1 MLHYETI
8 DARTLDLLKRL
19 LAIPEFHNLRL
30 VGGTALALQLGHRIS
45 VDLDLFGSV
54 DVDINRTIDLLND
67 FSNVQVQGS
76 TKNMMFFSIEGVK
89 VDIVNYPYEWIDN
102 QVEEDGLRLAAVNDI
117 AAMKL
122 SAITNRGTK
131 KDFVDL
137 YFLLERFSL
146 NELVDLYT
154 NKYPDGQL
162 FFVLKSL
169 AYFED
174 AEEQPMP
181 KMLIDTDWVDVKK
194 RIIDSVQK
202 MV

>member
-102 QVEEDGLRLAAVNDI
+102 QIEENGLRLAAVNDI

>member
-181 KMLIDTDWVDVKK
+181 KMLIDTDWVDVKN

>member
-19 LAIPEFHNLRL
+19 LAIPEFQNLRL

-54 DVDINRTIDLLND
+54 DVDINRTVDLLNG
-67 FSNVQVQGS
+67 FSDVQVQGS
-76 TKNMMFFSIEGVK
+76 TKNMMFFNIEGVK
-89 VDIVNYPYEWIDN
+89 VDIVNYPYKWIDN
-102 QVEEDGLRLAAVNDI
+102 QVEENGLRLAAVNDI

-137 YFLLERFSL
+137 YFLLEQYSL
-146 NELVDLYT
+146 SEFIDLYT
-154 NKYPDGQL
+154 NKYPDAQI

-174 AEEQPMP
+174 AEAQPMP
-181 KMLIDTDWVDVKK
+181 KMLIDIDWNDVKR
-194 RIIDSVQK
+194 RITDSVK
-202 MV
+202 KLV

>member
-19 LAIPEFHNLRL
+19 LAIPEFQNLRL

-54 DVDINRTIDLLND
+54 DVDINRAVDLLNG
-67 FSNVQVQGS
+67 FSDVQVQGS
-76 TKNMMFFSIEGVK
+76 TKNMMFFNIEGVK
-89 VDIVNYPYEWIDN
+89 VDIVNYPYKWIDN
-102 QVEEDGLRLAAVNDI
+102 QIEEDGLRLAAVNDI

-137 YFLLERFSL
+137 YFLLEQFSL
-146 NELVDLYT
+146 NELIELYT
-154 NKYPDGQL
+154 NKYPDGQI

-174 AEEQPMP
+174 AEPQPMP
-181 KMLIDTDWVDVKK
+181 KMLIDIDWNDVKR
-194 RIIDSVQK
+194 RITDSVK
-202 MV
+202 KLV

>member
-19 LAIPEFHNLRL
+19 QTIPEFQNLRL

-45 VDLDLFGSV
+45 VDLDLFGTV
-54 DVDINRTIDLLND
+54 DVDVNHTLELLEC
-67 FSNVQVQGS
+67 FSDVQLSGS
-76 TKNMMFFSIEGVK
+76 TKKMMFFNIDGVK
-89 VDIVNYPYEWIDN
+89 VDIVNYPYKWIDT
-102 QVEEDGLRLAAVNDI
+102 QIEENGLRLAAINDI

-122 SAITNRGTK
+122 AAITNRGTK

-137 YFLLERFSL
+137 FFLLKRYSL
-146 NELVDLYT
+146 KELIDLYT
-154 NKYPDGQL
+154 DKYPDGQL

-169 AYFED
+169 VYFED

-181 KMLIDTDWVDVKK
+181 KKLADVEWSNVKK
-194 RIIDSVQK
+194 KITESVQSLI
-202 MV
+202 

>member
-102 QVEEDGLRLAAVNDI
+102 QIEMDELLCVYTDENCQVSSRMAFVCN
-117 AAMKL
+117 
-122 SAITNRGTK
+122 SAI
-131 KDFVDL
+131 
-137 YFLLERFSL
+137 
-146 NELVDLYT
+146 
-154 NKYPDGQL
+154 
-162 FFVLKSL
+162 
-169 AYFED
+169 
-174 AEEQPMP
+174 
-181 KMLIDTDWVDVKK
+181 W
-194 RIIDSVQK
+194 
-202 MV
+202 

>member
-76 TKNMMFFSIEGVK
+76 TQNMMFFSIEGVK